1 MAQEVLELEVKSN
14 IGEVSKDI
22 DKLGK
27 GAKKSKAPLRGLA
40 GGFKAIGVA
49 MKAAG
54 IGLVIAAFM
63 ALKDALGKNQKVMDT
78 VSAVMTTI
86 SNTFSQIVDVLVDT
100 YNMVTSSS
108 KNFDAMGKVLK
119 GVVTIA
125 LTPMK
130 LAFDAIILVGQE
142 AMLLF
147 YQVKDAV
154 PGVDESKKIN
164 QLKKDIKATK
174 KSLKETSKA
183 EEEADKDIVKNAGE
197 AISEVGNIAE
207 HVGKGLSKISLK
219 QNFENAK
226 TQVELKNN
234 AILAQA
240 ALQGLIEKNDLAAEK
255 QRQIRDN
262 ETKTFAERIEA
273 NEELGRVLEKQEKNM
288 KALADARIAAAQFE
302 ADQNKGNVELQ
313 AALQEAINEKAAIEA
328 QIAGFKSEQLTNQV
342 ALEKE
347 LAEVQKQIQEELLE
361 GIDRE
366 LAELK
371 NSYEE
376 KLVMAER
383 AGMDTTAIT
392 KKYEKEKTKIIEDAA
407 EEQRQIGRDAI
418 KKELAD
424 AKAVKDAKLGIAK
437 QGLNALGQI
446 AGEGT
451 KLARAT
457 AVAQATI
464 SGIEGVQNA
473 FTTAQKSPFTAL
485 FPGYPL
491 VQAGLAA
498 TFSALQIS
506 KILSGSKP
514 DQSGGAAGGGTTA
527 QPPAPQL
534 QQGAFTLGEGL
545 APEPVKAFV
554 VTDEMTNS
562 QNQLANIRRRAT
574 I

>member
-22 DKLGK
+22 DELGK

-54 IGLVIAAFM
+54 IGLVIAGFL
-63 ALKDALGKNQKVMDT
+63 ALKDALSKNQKVMDT
-78 VSAVMTTI
+78 VSAVITTI
-86 SNTFSQIVDVLVDT
+86 SNTFTQIVDVLVDT

-147 YQVKDAV
+147 YKVKDAV
-154 PGVDESKKIN
+154 PGVDESKKIK
-164 QLKKDIKATK
+164 QLEKDIKATK
-174 KSLKETSKA
+174 KSMKETSKA
-183 EEEADKDIVKNAGE
+183 AVEAGKDIVKNAGE

-207 HVGKGLSKISLK
+207 HVGKGLSKINIK
-219 QNFENAK
+219 ANFENAK

-392 KKYEKEKTKIIEDAA
+392 EKYEKEKTKIIEDAA

-424 AKAVKDAKLGIAK
+424 AKAVRDAKLGIAK

-514 DQSGGAAGGGTTA
+514 DQSGGGGGGTTA

>member
-22 DKLGK
+22 DELGA

-63 ALKDALGKNQKVMDT
+63 ALKEALGKNQKVMDT
-78 VSAVMTTI
+78 VSAVITTI
-86 SNTFSQIVDVLVDT
+86 STTFSQIVDVLVDT

-147 YQVKDAV
+147 YKVKDAV
-154 PGVDESKKIN
+154 PGVDESKKIKA
-164 QLKKDIKATK
+164 LEKDIKATK
-174 KSLKETSKA
+174 KSMKETSKA
-183 EEEADKDIVKNAGE
+183 AVQAGKDIVANAGE

-226 TQVELKNN
+226 TQVQLKNN

-262 ETKTFAERIEA
+262 ETKTFEERIKA
-273 NEELGRVLEKQEKNM
+273 NEELGKVLDQQEKDM
-288 KALADARIAAAQFE
+288 LALANSRIAAAQFE
-302 ADQNKGNVELQ
+302 ANQNKGNVELQ
-313 AALQEAINEKAAIEA
+313 AALQEAINERAGIEA
-328 QIAGFKSEQLTNQV
+328 QIAGFRSEQLTNQV

-361 GIDRE
+361 GVDRE

-376 KLVMAER
+376 KLKMAER
-383 AGMDTTAIT
+383 AGVDTTAIT
-392 KKYEKEKTKIIEDAA
+392 EKYEKEKNKIIQDAA
-407 EEQRQIGRDAI
+407 DEQEQIGKDAD
-418 KKELAD
+418 KKEIAR
-424 AKAVKDAKLGIAK
+424 AKAVRDAKMGIAK
-437 QGLNALGQI
+437 QGLDIVSQI

-451 KLARAT
+451 KLAKAT

-485 FPGYPL
+485 NPAYPFI
-491 VQAGLAA
+491 QAGLAA

-514 DQSGGAAGGGTTA
+514 DASGGGGGGATA
-527 QPPAPQL
+527 QAPAPQL
-534 QQGAFTLGEGL
+534 QQGAFTLGQGQ

>member
-22 DKLGK
+22 DELGK

-63 ALKDALGKNQKVMDT
+63 ALKDALSKNQKVMDT
-78 VSAVMTTI
+78 VSAVIGTI
-86 SNTFSQIVDVLVDT
+86 STTFTQIVDVLVDT

-154 PGVDESKKIN
+154 PGVDESKKIK
-164 QLKKDIKATK
+164 QLEKDIKATK
-174 KSLKETSKA
+174 KSMKETSKA
-183 EEEADKDIVKNAGE
+183 AVEAGKDIVKNAGE

-207 HVGKGLSKISLK
+207 HVGKGLSKISIK
-219 QNFENAK
+219 QNYENAK
-226 TQVELKNN
+226 TQVQLKNN

-255 QRQIRDN
+255 QRQIRDD
-262 ETKTFAERIEA
+262 ETKTFEERIKA
-273 NEELGRVLEKQEKNM
+273 NEELGKVLDKQEKDM
-288 KALADARIAAAQFE
+288 LALADARIAAAQFE
-302 ADQNKGNVELQ
+302 ANQNKGNVELQ
-313 AALQEAINEKAAIEA
+313 AALQEAINERAGIEA
-328 QIAGFKSEQLTNQV
+328 QIAGFRSEQLTNQV

-376 KLVMAER
+376 KLLMAEK
-383 AGMDTTAIT
+383 AGVDTTAIT
-392 KKYEKEKTKIIEDAA
+392 EKYEKEKTKIIQDAA
-407 EEQRQIGRDAI
+407 DEQEQIRKDAD

-424 AKAVKDAKLGIAK
+424 AKAVRDAKMGIAK
-437 QGLNALGQI
+437 QGLDLVSQI

-451 KLARAT
+451 KLAKAT

-485 FPGYPL
+485 NPAYPFI
-491 VQAGLAA
+491 QAGLAA

-514 DQSGGAAGGGTTA
+514 DQSGGGGGGATA
-527 QPPAPQL
+527 QAPAPQL
-534 QQGAFTLGEGL
+534 QQGAFTLGQGQ

>member
-22 DKLGK
+22 DELGK

-63 ALKDALGKNQKVMDT
+63 ALKDALSKNQKVMDT
-78 VSAVMTTI
+78 VSAVIGTI
-86 SNTFSQIVDVLVDT
+86 STTFTQIVDVLVDT

-147 YQVKDAV
+147 YKVKDAV
-154 PGVDESKKIN
+154 PGVDESKKIK
-164 QLKKDIKATK
+164 QLEKDIKATK
-174 KSLKETSKA
+174 KSMKETSKA
-183 EEEADKDIVKNAGE
+183 AVEAGKDIVKNAGE

-207 HVGKGLSKISLK
+207 HVGKGLSKISIK
-219 QNFENAK
+219 QNYENAK
-226 TQVELKNN
+226 TQVQLKNN

-255 QRQIRDN
+255 QRQIRDD
-262 ETKTFAERIEA
+262 ETKTFEERIKA
-273 NEELGRVLEKQEKNM
+273 NEELGKVLDKQEKDM
-288 KALADARIAAAQFE
+288 LALADARIAAAQFE
-302 ADQNKGNVELQ
+302 ANQNKGNVELQ
-313 AALQEAINEKAAIEA
+313 AALQEAINERAGIEA
-328 QIAGFKSEQLTNQV
+328 QIAGFRSEQLTNQV

-376 KLVMAER
+376 KLLMAEK
-383 AGMDTTAIT
+383 AGVDTTAIT
-392 KKYEKEKTKIIEDAA
+392 EKYEKEKNKIIQDAA
-407 EEQRQIGRDAI
+407 DEQEQIGKDAD
-418 KKELAD
+418 KKEIAR
-424 AKAVKDAKLGIAK
+424 AKAVRDAKMGIAK
-437 QGLNALGQI
+437 QGLDIVSQI

-451 KLARAT
+451 KLAKAT

-485 FPGYPL
+485 NPAYPFI
-491 VQAGLAA
+491 QAGLAA

-514 DQSGGAAGGGTTA
+514 DQSGGGGGGATA
-527 QPPAPQL
+527 QAPAPQL
-534 QQGAFTLGEGL
+534 QQGAFTLGQGQ

>member
-22 DKLGK
+22 DELGK

-63 ALKDALGKNQKVMDT
+63 ALKDALSKNQKVMDT
-78 VSAVMTTI
+78 VSAVIGTI
-86 SNTFSQIVDVLVDT
+86 STTFTQIVDVLVDT

-154 PGVDESKKIN
+154 PGVDESKKIK
-164 QLKKDIKATK
+164 QLEKDIKATK
-174 KSLKETSKA
+174 KSMKETSKA
-183 EEEADKDIVKNAGE
+183 AVEAGKDIVKNAGE

-207 HVGKGLSKISLK
+207 HVGKGLSKISIK
-219 QNFENAK
+219 QNYENAK
-226 TQVELKNN
+226 TQVQLKNN

-255 QRQIRDN
+255 QRQIRDD
-262 ETKTFAERIEA
+262 ETKTFEERIKA
-273 NEELGRVLEKQEKNM
+273 NEELGKVLDKQEKDM
-288 KALADARIAAAQFE
+288 LALADARIAAAQFE
-302 ADQNKGNVELQ
+302 ANQNKGNVELQ
-313 AALQEAINEKAAIEA
+313 AALQEAINERAGIEA
-328 QIAGFKSEQLTNQV
+328 QIAGFRSEQLTNQV

-376 KLVMAER
+376 KLLMAEK
-383 AGMDTTAIT
+383 AGVDTTAIT
-392 KKYEKEKTKIIEDAA
+392 EKYEKEKTKIIQDAA
-407 EEQRQIGRDAI
+407 DEQEQIRKDAD

-424 AKAVKDAKLGIAK
+424 AKGVRDAKIGLAK
-437 QGLNALGQI
+437 QGLDLVSQI

-451 KLARAT
+451 KLAKAT

-485 FPGYPL
+485 NPAYPFI
-491 VQAGLAA
+491 QAGLAA

-514 DQSGGAAGGGTTA
+514 DQSGGGGGGATA
-527 QPPAPQL
+527 QAPAPQL
-534 QQGAFTLGEGL
+534 QQGAFTLGQGQ

>member
-22 DKLGK
+22 DELGK

-63 ALKDALGKNQKVMDT
+63 ALKDALSKNQKVMDT
-78 VSAVMTTI
+78 VSAVIGTI
-86 SNTFSQIVDVLVDT
+86 STTFTQIVDVLVDT

-147 YQVKDAV
+147 YKVKDAV
-154 PGVDESKKIN
+154 PGVDESKKIK
-164 QLKKDIKATK
+164 QLEKDIKATK
-174 KSLKETSKA
+174 KSMKETSKA
-183 EEEADKDIVKNAGE
+183 AVEAGKDIVKNAGE

-207 HVGKGLSKISLK
+207 HVGKGLSKISIK
-219 QNFENAK
+219 QNYENAK
-226 TQVELKNN
+226 TQVQLKNN

-255 QRQIRDN
+255 QRQIRDD
-262 ETKTFAERIEA
+262 ETKTFEERIKA
-273 NEELGRVLEKQEKNM
+273 NEELGKVLDKQEKDM
-288 KALADARIAAAQFE
+288 LALADARIAAAQFE
-302 ADQNKGNVELQ
+302 ANQNKGNVELQ
-313 AALQEAINEKAAIEA
+313 AALQEAINERAGIEA
-328 QIAGFKSEQLTNQV
+328 QIAGFRSEQLTNQV

-376 KLVMAER
+376 KLLMAEK
-383 AGMDTTAIT
+383 AGVDTTAIT
-392 KKYEKEKTKIIEDAA
+392 EKYEKEKTKIIQDAA
-407 EEQRQIGRDAI
+407 DEQEQIRKDAD

-424 AKAVKDAKLGIAK
+424 AKGVRDAKIGLAK
-437 QGLNALGQI
+437 QGLDIVSQI

-451 KLARAT
+451 KLAKAT

-485 FPGYPL
+485 NPAYPFI
-491 VQAGLAA
+491 QAGLAA

-514 DQSGGAAGGGTTA
+514 DQSGGGGGGATA
-527 QPPAPQL
+527 QAPAPQL
-534 QQGAFTLGEGL
+534 QQGAFTLGQGQ

>member
-22 DKLGK
+22 DELGK
-27 GAKKSKAPLRGLA
+27 GAKKGKAPLRGLA

-54 IGLVIAAFM
+54 IGLAIAAFM

-78 VSAVMTTI
+78 VMTTI

-147 YQVKDAV
+147 YKVKDAV
-154 PGVDESKKIN
+154 PGVDESKKIK
-164 QLKKDIKATK
+164 QLEKDIKATK
-174 KSLKETSKA
+174 KSMKETSKA
-183 EEEADKDIVKNAGE
+183 AVEAGKDIVKNGAE
-197 AISEVGNIAE
+197 AIAEVGNIAE
-207 HVGKGLSKISLK
+207 HVGKGLSKINIK

-226 TQVELKNN
+226 TQVQLKNN

-240 ALQGLIEKNDLAAEK
+240 SLQGLIEKNDLAAEK
-255 QRQIRDN
+255 QRQIRDD
-262 ETKTFAERIEA
+262 ETKTFAERIKA
-273 NEELGRVLEKQEKNM
+273 NEELGKVLDQQEKDM
-288 KALADARIAAAQFE
+288 LALADQKIAAAQFE
-302 ADQNKGNVELQ
+302 LNQNKDNIELQ
-313 AALQEAINEKAAIEA
+313 AALQEAINERAGVEA
-328 QIAGFKSEQLTNQV
+328 QIAGFRSEQLTNQV

-347 LAEVQKQIQEELLE
+347 LGEVQKQIQEDLLE
-361 GIDRE
+361 GVDKE

-376 KLVMAER
+376 KLVMAEK

-392 KKYEKEKTKIIEDAA
+392 EKYEKEKTKIIQDNADEQEKIRKDA
-407 EEQRQIGRDAI
+407 E

-424 AKAVKDAKLGIAK
+424 AKAVRDAKLGIAK
-437 QGLNALGQI
+437 QGLNIIGQI

-451 KLARAT
+451 KLAKAT
-457 AVAQATI
+457 AVAQTTI

>member
-22 DKLGK
+22 DELGA

-63 ALKDALGKNQKVMDT
+63 ALKEALSKNQKVMDT
-78 VSAVMTTI
+78 VSAVIGTI
-86 SNTFSQIVDVLVDT
+86 STTFSQIVDVLVDT

-119 GVVTIA
+119 GLITIA

-130 LAFDAIILVGQE
+130 LAFDAIILVGQK
-142 AMLLF
+142 AMLVF
-147 YQVKDAV
+147 YEVKNAV
-154 PGVDESKKIN
+154 PGVDESKKIKA
-164 QLKKDIKATK
+164 LKKDIKATK
-174 KSLKETSKA
+174 ESMKETSKA
-183 EEEADKDIVKNAGE
+183 AVQAGKDIVANAGE

-207 HVGKGLSKISLK
+207 HVGKGLSKINIK
-219 QNFENAK
+219 ANFENAK
-226 TQVELKNN
+226 TQVQLKNN

-255 QRQIRDN
+255 QRQIRDD
-262 ETKTFAERIEA
+262 ETKTFEERIKA
-273 NEELGRVLEKQEKNM
+273 NEELGKVLDKQEKDM
-288 KALADARIAAAQFE
+288 LALADARIAAAQFE
-302 ADQNKGNVELQ
+302 ANQNKGNVELQ
-313 AALQEAINEKAAIEA
+313 AALQEAINERAGIEA
-328 QIAGFKSEQLTNQV
+328 QIAGFRSEQLTNQV

-361 GIDRE
+361 GVDRE

-376 KLVMAER
+376 KLLMAEK
-383 AGMDTTAIT
+383 AGVDTTAIT
-392 KKYEKEKTKIIEDAA
+392 EKYEKEKNKIIQAA
-407 EEQRQIGRDAI
+407 ADEQEQIGKDAD
-418 KKELAD
+418 KKEIAR
-424 AKAVKDAKLGIAK
+424 AKAVRDAKMGIAK
-437 QGLNALGQI
+437 QGLDIVSQI

-451 KLARAT
+451 KLAKAT

-485 FPGYPL
+485 NPAYPFI
-491 VQAGLAA
+491 QAGLAA

-514 DQSGGAAGGGTTA
+514 DQSGGGGGGTTA

-534 QQGAFTLGEGL
+534 QQGAFTLGQGQ

>member
-22 DKLGK
+22 DELGK

-63 ALKDALGKNQKVMDT
+63 ALKDALSKNQKVMDT
-78 VSAVMTTI
+78 VSAVIGTI
-86 SNTFSQIVDVLVDT
+86 STTFTQIVDVLVDT

-154 PGVDESKKIN
+154 PGVDESKKIK
-164 QLKKDIKATK
+164 QLEKDIKATK
-174 KSLKETSKA
+174 KSMKETSKA
-183 EEEADKDIVKNAGE
+183 AVEAGKDIVKNAGE

-207 HVGKGLSKISLK
+207 HVGKGLSKISIK
-219 QNFENAK
+219 QNYENAK
-226 TQVELKNN
+226 TQVQLKNN

-255 QRQIRDN
+255 QRQIRDD
-262 ETKTFAERIEA
+262 ETKTFEERIKA
-273 NEELGRVLEKQEKNM
+273 NEELGKVLDKQEKDM
-288 KALADARIAAAQFE
+288 LALADARIAAAQFE
-302 ADQNKGNVELQ
+302 ANQNKGNVELQ
-313 AALQEAINEKAAIEA
+313 AALQEAINERAGIEA
-328 QIAGFKSEQLTNQV
+328 QIAGFRSEQLTNQV

-376 KLVMAER
+376 KLLMAEK
-383 AGMDTTAIT
+383 AGVDTTAIT
-392 KKYEKEKTKIIEDAA
+392 EKYEKEKNKIIQDAA
-407 EEQRQIGRDAI
+407 DEQEQIGKDAD
-418 KKELAD
+418 KKEIAR
-424 AKAVKDAKLGIAK
+424 AKAVRDAKMGIAK
-437 QGLNALGQI
+437 QGLDIVSQI

-451 KLARAT
+451 KLAKAT

-485 FPGYPL
+485 NPAYPFI
-491 VQAGLAA
+491 QAGLAA

-514 DQSGGAAGGGTTA
+514 DQSGGGGGGATA
-527 QPPAPQL
+527 QAPAPQL
-534 QQGAFTLGEGL
+534 QQGAFTLGQGQ